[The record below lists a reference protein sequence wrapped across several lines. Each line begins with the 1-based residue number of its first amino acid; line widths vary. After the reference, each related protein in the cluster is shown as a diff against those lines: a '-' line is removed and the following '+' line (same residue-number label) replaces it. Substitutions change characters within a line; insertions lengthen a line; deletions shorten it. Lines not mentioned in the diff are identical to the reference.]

1 MHLGNFV
8 DIENGRVGFTILKIY
23 GNATFVIMGNYYYV
37 VCKTTDAGREIDM
50 V

>member
-8 DIENGRVGFTILKIY
+8 DIKNGRHSLHICGIY
-23 GNATFVIMGNYYYV
+23 ATFVIMGSYYEV
-37 VCKTTDAGREIDM
+37 VCKTNDAGREIDM